1 MKKIFFLNVALVCL
15 VLSSYSKVLRVG
27 FFGPPISG
35 VDYSDLTAAISA
47 ASANDTIYIFPGA
60 NSAGSYTISKR
71 LVLMGYGNWLDGTS
85 NPKGNANRQAFNGNS
100 TVGTVVLLAG
110 SAGTVITGM
119 FGGTIYVGDCDNAVI
134 RRNRNITVTLGHP
147 TSGPLVNDNVA
158 ILENYRVIIQS
169 YNTNGYSATNLNISN
184 NFINYLSFYA
194 NNTLSGLISNNVWA
208 YSSAESNTEINS
220 GTYAID
226 IQGGSF
232 LFQNNI
238 FASYYNA
245 VPANNYNYFTFTG
258 IGNSIFNYN
267 LMIPGY
273 NFTAFPAAG
282 TGNTYVQSNNAASIF
297 EGFPTI
303 GSRTADDRWALVA
316 GSPALVANRPGSSI
330 DAGIYAGGTPY
341 KLSTIPSMPT
351 IYSLSSPQGNNPTGS
366 TIQINLS
373 TRGNN

>member
-1 MKKIFFLNVALVCL
+1 MKKTFLLNVALVCL

-27 FFGPPISG
+27 FFGPPIGG
-35 VDYSDLTAAISA
+35 VDYADLTAAITA
-47 ASANDTIYIFPGA
+47 AAANDTIYIFPGA
-60 NSAGSYTISKR
+60 NSAGSYNISKR

-100 TVGTVVLLAG
+100 TLGTVVLLAG

-119 FGGTIYVGDCDNAVI
+119 YGGTIYVGDCDNAVI
-134 RRNRNITVTLGHP
+134 RRNRNITINLGHP

-158 ILENYRVIIQS
+158 ILENYRVIVQS
-169 YNTNGYSATNLNISN
+169 YSTNGYSATNLNISN
-184 NFINYLSFYA
+184 NFINYISFSA

-208 YSSAESNTEINS
+208 YSYTETNAEINT
-220 GTYAID
+220 GTYSIEA
-226 IQGGSF
+226 QGGSF

-238 FASYYNA
+238 FACYTNA
-245 VPANNYNYFTFTG
+245 APASNYNYFVLNG
-258 IGNSIFNYN
+258 VGNCIFNYN
-267 LMIPGY
+267 VMLAGY
-273 NFTAFPAAG
+273 NLSAFPATG
-282 TGNTYVQSNNAASIF
+282 TGNTYVQANNAASLF

-303 GSRTADDRWALVA
+303 GSRSADDRWVLKA
-316 GSPALVANRPGSSI
+316 GSPALVANRPGSSV

-341 KLSTIPSMPT
+341 KLSTIPAMPT
-351 IYSLSSPQGNNPTGS
+351 IYSLSSPQGNNPSGS